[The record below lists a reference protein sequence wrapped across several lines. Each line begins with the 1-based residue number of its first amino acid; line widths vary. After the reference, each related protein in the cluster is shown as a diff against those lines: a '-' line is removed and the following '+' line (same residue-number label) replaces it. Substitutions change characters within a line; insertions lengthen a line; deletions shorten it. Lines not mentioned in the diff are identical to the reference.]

1 MSCWIWY
8 NQALEKSLLP
18 ADCPLTFDWAEDED
32 KSLFFKQERC
42 RYMDIEERI
51 ASFASGDFI
60 SHLEKTM
67 ALPSPQLD
75 SEGQRL
81 LMYSTPVTANALL
94 RCRATGEETRLS
106 SEGFGRAYE
115 YVQTGQEAFMVQGS
129 LQDFTL
135 REMVAPVFDY
145 LEGPFLLVSTNN
157 TLSLISSDDLA
168 VPAASQQKDL
178 AWEFIKYCVGEQAS
192 LQFENGQTYTNGIP
206 IHKKMQRVLWKT
218 AAAHGR
224 ATPPLVD
231 WKNGWLGQLTAAK
244 PSAGWRKCWLQ

>member
-1 MSCWIWY
+1 
-8 NQALEKSLLP
+8 
-18 ADCPLTFDWAEDED
+18 
-32 KSLFFKQERC
+32 
-42 RYMDIEERI
+42 MDIEERI

-67 ALPSPQLD
+67 ALPSPKSD

-129 LQDFTL
+129 LQDFTFW
-135 REMVAPVFDY
+135 EMVAPVFDY

-224 ATPPLVD
+224 ATPLLVD